1 MTLSSSHSL
10 DHVVIAVDDL
20 ARSIEQYRAL
30 GFTVYPGGDHQGRS
44 SHNALIVLADG
55 SYLEL
60 KAWRDPAPAERW
72 WATLERSG
80 EGLVDF
86 ALLSKAPEEEL
97 AAARARGL
105 VTLKGP
111 VPGERVRP
119 DGRHLKWTTAR
130 HDTPDVPFLCG
141 DITPRNLR
149 VPDAP
154 ELLRH
159 ANGASGVALITV
171 AVRDLDVSLAR
182 WHALLAGDLQLSAAS
197 EDAAHGVRS
206 VRIALGGFDV
216 ILQGLTA
223 HHGSARLAE
232 HLATRGEGPVS
243 VVLRGLNGPLGEP
256 AHRHGL
262 TGIGGLVGGS
272 ACGTAS

>member
-1 MTLSSSHSL
+1 MTLSHSL

-60 KAWRDPAPAERW
+60 KAWRSPAPAERW
-72 WATLERSG
+72 WTVLERSG

-86 ALLSKAPEEEL
+86 ALRSDAPEDEL

-119 DGRHLKWTTAR
+119 DGQYLRWTTAR
-130 HDTPDVPFLCG
+130 HDTADVPFLCG

-154 ELLRH
+154 ELLQH
-159 ANGASGVALITV
+159 ANGASGVAQITV
-171 AVRDLDVSLAR
+171 AVHDLDVSVAR
-182 WHALLAGDLQLSAAS
+182 WRALLGGDLKLAAATD
-197 EDAAHGVRS
+197 DAAQGLRS

-216 ILQGLTA
+216 VLQGLA
-223 HHGSARLAE
+223 PQGGNAALAQ

-243 VVLRGLNGPLGEP
+243 VVLRGVAGPLASPAQEHGFTGMEP
-256 AHRHGL
+256 
-262 TGIGGLVGGS
+262 S
-272 ACGTAS
+272 ARG